1 MELVGQEVAKEENL
15 DTMEQKQKPSKK
27 KKKAE
32 DDG

>member
-15 DTMEQKQKPSKK
+15 YTMDQKQKPSKK
-27 KKKAE
+27 KKRGE